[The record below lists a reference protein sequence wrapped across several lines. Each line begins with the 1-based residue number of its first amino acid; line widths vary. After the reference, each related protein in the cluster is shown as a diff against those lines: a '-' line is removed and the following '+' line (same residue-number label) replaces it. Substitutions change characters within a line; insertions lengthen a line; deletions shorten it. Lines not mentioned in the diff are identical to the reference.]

1 MDLRTLYRLIVLY
14 MIGES
19 NDPLSNTQIT
29 GFILEKEYT
38 NYFVLQETISNLLDS
53 GLILSESVHG
63 NTLYYLTDE
72 GKQTLSYFEGK
83 ISDSIKEDVLDF
95 LENANL
101 YYDEPIATSQ
111 YEKTGD
117 NKYDVTCTI
126 RNRKKTLL
134 QIVLSV
140 STEEQ
145 ADAIC
150 RNWDEQYINTYT
162 GILDLL
168 LN

>member
-101 YYDEPIATSQ
+101 YYDEPIAASQ

>member
-38 NYFVLQETISNLLDS
+38 NYFVLQETIRNLLDS

-63 NTLYYLTDE
+63 NTLYYLTEE
-72 GKQTLSYFEGK
+72 GRQTLSYFGDK
-83 ISDSIKEDVLDF
+83 ISDSIKDDVLDF

-101 YYDEPIATSQ
+101 YYDEPVAASG

-117 NKYDVTCTI
+117 NKYDVTCSI

>member
-38 NYFVLQETISNLLDS
+38 NYFVLQETIRNLLDS
-53 GLILSESVHG
+53 GLIISESVHG
-63 NTLYYLTDE
+63 NTLYYLTEE
-72 GKQTLSYFEGK
+72 GRQTLSYFGEK

-101 YYDEPIATSQ
+101 YYDEPVAASG

-117 NKYDVTCTI
+117 NKYDVTCSI

-150 RNWDEQYINTYT
+150 RNWNEQYINTYT

>member
-14 MIGES
+14 MISES

-38 NYFVLQETISNLLDS
+38 NYFVLQETIANLLDAK
-53 GLILSESVHG
+53 LIISESVHG

-72 GKQTLSYFEGK
+72 GRKTLSYFDEK

-101 YYDEPIATSQ
+101 YYDEPVALSG

-117 NKYDVTCTI
+117 NKYDVTCSI
-126 RNRKKTLL
+126 KNRKKTLL
-134 QIVLSV
+134 QIMISV

-150 RNWDEQYINTYT
+150 RNWNEQYINTYT

>member
-38 NYFVLQETISNLLDS
+38 NYFVLQETIGNLLDS
-53 GLILSESVHG
+53 GLIISESVHG

-72 GKQTLSYFEGK
+72 GRQTLSYFADK
-83 ISDSIKEDVLDF
+83 ISDSIKDDVLDF

-101 YYDEPIATSQ
+101 YYDEPVAAST

-117 NKYDVTCTI
+117 NGFDVTCSI

-134 QIVLSV
+134 KIVLSV

-150 RNWDEQYINTYT
+150 RNWNEQYINTYT